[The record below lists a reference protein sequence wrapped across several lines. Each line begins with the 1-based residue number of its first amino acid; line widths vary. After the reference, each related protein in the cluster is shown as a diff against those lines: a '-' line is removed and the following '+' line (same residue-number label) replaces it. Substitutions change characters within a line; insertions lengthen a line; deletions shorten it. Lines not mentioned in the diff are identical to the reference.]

1 VDIGYACKTIRAWN
15 DLLSPGAGRRSV
27 PGGLPEAVMELKR
40 YLEVARGD
48 GKPIRELDIP
58 EPHLTSPEALR
69 CVMPFVL
76 SAESIAA
83 HALRMRRTAMG

>member
-15 DLLSPGAGRRSV
+15 DLLTPGAVRRSV
-27 PGGLPEAVMELKR
+27 PGGLPEAVIELKR

-58 EPHLTSPEALR
+58 EQFLASPEALR
-69 CVMPFVL
+69 RVMPFVV

-83 HALRMRRTAMG
+83 HALRMRRTATG

>member
-15 DLLSPGAGRRSV
+15 DLLTPGAAHRSV
-27 PGGLPEAVMELKR
+27 PGGLPEAVTELKR

-48 GKPIRELDIP
+48 GRPIPELDIP
-58 EPHLTSPEALR
+58 EQFLASPEALR
-69 CVMPFVL
+69 RVMPFVL

-83 HALRMRRTAMG
+83 HALRMRRTTTG